1 MSFKKVCKVCGRT
14 FHSAKYSSR
23 FCSENCYMKA
33 KNWAKETRYLLEK
46 EGDGRTLNQLL
57 YHKECLF
64 CGLPFTARNTRAV
77 YCSPRCGKLHRKA
90 KSDAQ
95 KVASGPENSGF
106 NSVANPSAS
115 REFYISKVCA
125 HCGKEFVAQRVTTMF
140 CSTNC
145 ARKYRSRQKLE
156 DKRKRVTEETIRQN
170 IAARDMNSP
179 DSEYIR
185 MTDAAAFLGVS
196 KRTLMRYMEQGII
209 KSKKLPRVTLIE
221 KKHLRELLAS
231 DVSYKVK
238 TKVKIDIPKDESNP
252 VFSGDYMTITEAAT
266 VYDVPLN
273 VMQHYLRRSDLK
285 FVRYRNTR
293 FYKKDEVDGLVMK
306 RIKDRHP
313 EITEWY
319 SVDDILSTFNI
330 TFSHLNSFLYRS
342 SVPKRKDGGKT
353 YYSKVHIDQ
362 EFNYLLEIDRYYT
375 TEELAVK
382 YGADKRKIAK
392 LVQRHG
398 LPKITRG
405 SKIYIEKEPF
415 DHFMRLNKHT

>member
-140 CSTNC
+140 CSSNC
-145 ARKYRSRQKLE
+145 ARKYRSKQKSE
-156 DKRKRVTEETIRQN
+156 ERHKRITTETIRQN

-185 MTDAAAFLGVS
+185 MTDAAAYLGVS

-319 SVDDILSTFNI
+319 SVEDILSTFNI
-330 TFSHLNSFLYRS
+330 TFSHLNGFLYRS

-362 EFNYLLEIDRYYT
+362 EFNYLLEIDKYYT

-405 SKIYIEKEPF
+405 SKIFIEKEPF

>member
-319 SVDDILSTFNI
+319 SVEDILSTFNI
-330 TFSHLNSFLYRS
+330 TFSHLNGFLYRS

-362 EFNYLLEIDRYYT
+362 EFNYLLEIDKYYT